1 MYAPTPLQRGS
12 REQVGPLSN
21 TVKLPNHD
29 VAEPAATGRSA
40 LAQILA
46 QQAAVAAIGQRALA
60 EQRLEV
66 LLAETTALVG
76 RVLQTELVDVLE
88 LSDDRQSLKVVA
100 GTGWRPGVV
109 GKLVV
114 GAGTGSQSGYTLA
127 IGGPVIVNDLG
138 AETRFK
144 IAPVLREHGAASG
157 MSVRIGDVDKPYGVL
172 AAFTERPGHFTRDDA
187 NFLQSVANVL
197 AGAIGRLS
205 MDTELRRSRDQL
217 AAIVG
222 SVNDG
227 ITVQGADGRLIYAND
242 VAARLTGFRTGA
254 ELAAAPLSAI
264 MSRYELLDSAG
275 RPMPPETLPGR
286 RALAGEIPP
295 ETLVRFRITETG
307 EERWSLVHAKP
318 VMDEDG
324 AVTQVV
330 NVFRD
335 VSQQKREER
344 SRRFLTDA
352 LAAVASTLHHVE
364 AARLLADLC
373 VSELADYCVVD
384 LLDADGAIETVAVA
398 HATPERAELGWR
410 LTRLHPVS
418 RDDETGPARVMRD
431 RQPEFVARITPEII
445 AAEAKTD
452 TEEALLRQLGLRSRV
467 CVPLVARGRT
477 IGALTLAT
485 ADSGRLFLES
495 DLRLAEE
502 LGARAGIA
510 LENARLYETADDRRA
525 ELDAVL
531 AAMAEAVLVFDPRG
545 RLRLSNRAALV
556 LFDRD
561 VPQTVQALRER
572 LALGKPS
579 VGTTD
584 SAAEL
589 SDLEGEIALPGSG
602 RWLDVQRYRA
612 ARRAADQGTRHAPQV
627 VVLRDVTDARAARA
641 ARDAFLGVLSHE
653 LRTPITT
660 IYGGT
665 ELLERG
671 LEEPRRSD
679 VMRDVRAESERLARL
694 IEDLLVMT
702 RVERGGVEIGDEPVL
717 VQRLLPGLASSLA
730 SRWPGL
736 EIDIQLA
743 DGLPAVRG
751 DVTYLEQVARN
762 LLTNAVR
769 YGDAIASGMK
779 ITAREQDGEV
789 LVSVLDAGPGIEAD
803 EAEKLF
809 ELFYRSPAAKGV
821 PGGAGIGLFVC
832 RHLVEAMGGRIWAR
846 ARPEG
851 GAEFGFALPII
862 EPDAG

>member
-1 MYAPTPLQRGS
+1 M
-12 REQVGPLSN
+12 VPLSN
-21 TVKLPNHD
+21 TIKLPNHE
-29 VAEPAATGRSA
+29 VGEPAGTGRSA

-46 QQAAVAAIGQRALA
+46 QQAAVAAIGQRALG

-88 LSDDRQSLKVVA
+88 LAADGQSLRIVA

-109 GKLVV
+109 GKMMV

-127 IGGPVIVNDLG
+127 TGGPVIVNDLSR
-138 AETRFK
+138 ETRFK

-157 MSVRIGDVDKPYGVL
+157 MSVRIGEAEHPWGVL
-172 AAFTERPGHFTRDDA
+172 AAFTQRPGHFTRDDA
-187 NFLQSVANVL
+187 NFMQAVANVL
-197 AGAIGRLS
+197 AGAIGR
-205 MDTELRRSRDQL
+205 MGVDAELRRSRDQL

-222 SVNDG
+222 TITDG
-227 ITVQGADGRLIYAND
+227 VTVQGPDGRLIFAND
-242 VAARLTGFRTGA
+242 TAARLTGFRSGA
-254 ELAAAPLSAI
+254 DLVAAPVSEVMA
-264 MSRYELLDSAG
+264 RFELLDSDG
-275 RPMPPETLPGR
+275 RPMPPDLLPGR
-286 RALAGEIPP
+286 RALAGEFPS
-295 ETLVRFRITETG
+295 ETLVRFRIVETG
-307 EERWSLVHAKP
+307 EERWSLIHARP
-318 VMDEDG
+318 VLGEYG
-324 AVTQVV
+324 SVTQVI

-335 VSQQKREER
+335 VSEQKRAER

-352 LAAVASTLHHVE
+352 LAAVASTLRQAE

-384 LLDADGAIETVAVA
+384 LLDADGSIETVAVA
-398 HATPERAELGWR
+398 HADPGRAELGWR
-410 LTRLHPVS
+410 LRRMRPVLPG
-418 RDDETGPARVMRD
+418 DQTGPARVMRD
-431 RQPEFVARITPEII
+431 RQAEFVAQVAPEVL
-445 AAEAKTD
+445 AGEATTEAEG
-452 TEEALLRQLGLRSRV
+452 ALQRELGLRSRV

-502 LGARAGIA
+502 LGLRAGIA

-545 RLRLSNRAALV
+545 RLRLSNRAAER
-556 LFDRD
+556 LFDRA
-561 VPQTVQALRER
+561 VPQTLEDLRHR
-572 LALGKPS
+572 LAPDVAG
-579 VGTTD
+579 
-584 SAAEL
+584 AAASGAAADM
-589 SDLEGEIALPGSG
+589 SDLEGELALPGSS
-602 RWLDVQRYRA
+602 RWLEVRRYRA

-627 VVLRDVTDARAARA
+627 VVLRDVSDARSARA

-671 LEEPRRSD
+671 LEEPRRGE
-679 VMRDVRAESERLARL
+679 VMSDVRAESERLTRL

-717 VQRLLPGLASSLA
+717 LQRLLPRLASSLA

-736 EIDIQLA
+736 EIDVQLA
-743 DGLPAVRG
+743 EGLPAVRG
-751 DVTYLEQVARN
+751 DVTYLEQVVRN

-769 YGDAIASGMK
+769 YGDAMASGMR
-779 ITAREQDGEV
+779 ITAREEAGEV
-789 LVSVLDAGPGIEAD
+789 LVSVLDSGPGIKAD
-803 EAEKLF
+803 EAERLF
-809 ELFYRSPAAKGV
+809 ELFYRSSSAKGV

-832 RHLVEAMGGRIWAR
+832 RHLVEAMGGRIWASP
-846 ARPEG
+846 RPEG

-862 EPDAG
+862 EPEAG

>member
-1 MYAPTPLQRGS
+1 VRS
-12 REQVGPLSN
+12 LSN
-21 TVKLPNHD
+21 TVRLRNEE
-29 VAEPAATGRSA
+29 VGEPAGTGRSA

-46 QQAAVAAIGQRALA
+46 QQAAVAAIGQRALS
-60 EQRLEV
+60 EHRLEV

-88 LSDDRQSLKVVA
+88 LAPDRQSLKIVA
-100 GTGWRPGVV
+100 GIGWRPGVV
-109 GKLVV
+109 GKVV
-114 GAGTGSQSGYTLA
+114 VPAGTGSQSGYTLST
-127 IGGPVIVNDLG
+127 GGPVIVSDLSR
-138 AETRFK
+138 ETRFK
-144 IAPVLREHGAASG
+144 IAPVLQDHGAASG
-157 MSVRIGDVDKPYGVL
+157 MSVRIGDMEQPYGVL

-197 AGAIGRLS
+197 AGAIGR
-205 MDTELRRSRDQL
+205 MRMETELRRSRDQL

-222 SVNDG
+222 SVDDG
-227 ITVQGADGRLIYAND
+227 IVVQAADDRLIFANDAAARMTGFPTGADL
-242 VAARLTGFRTGA
+242 VAASPS
-254 ELAAAPLSAI
+254 EILA
-264 MSRYELLDSAG
+264 RYELLDTEG
-275 RPMPPETLPGR
+275 RPLPPEALPGR
-286 RALAGEIPP
+286 RAMAGEITG
-295 ETLVRFRITETG
+295 ETLVQVRILDTG
-307 EERWSLVHAKP
+307 EQRWAEMHAKP
-318 VMDEDG
+318 VPGEDG
-324 AVTQVV
+324 AIAQVIT
-330 NVFRD
+330 VFRD
-335 VSQQKREER
+335 VTEQKRAER

-352 LAAVASTLHHVE
+352 LAAVAGTLHQAE

-384 LLDADGAIETVAVA
+384 LLDADGSIETVAVA

-410 LTRLHPVS
+410 LSRMRPLS

-431 RQPEFVARITPEII
+431 RQPEFMARITPQVI
-445 AAEAKTD
+445 AAEAKTE
-452 TEEALLRQLGLRSRV
+452 TEEAIHRQLGLRSRV

-485 ADSGRLFLES
+485 AGSGRLFLES

-510 LENARLYETADDRRA
+510 LENARLYEIADDRRA

-545 RLRLSNRAALV
+545 RLRLSNRAAQR
-556 LFDRD
+556 LFERD
-561 VPQTVQALRER
+561 VPQTVEALRER
-572 LALGKPS
+572 LAPGGPNT
-579 VGTTD
+579 VGHD
-584 SAAEL
+584 AAAADM
-589 SDLEGEIALPGSG
+589 SDLEGEIGLSGSG
-602 RWLDVQRYRA
+602 RWLEVRRYRA

-627 VVLRDVTDARAARA
+627 VVLRDVTDARAARS

-671 LEEPRRSD
+671 LEEPRRAE
-679 VMRDVRAESERLARL
+679 VIRDVRAESERLARL

-717 VQRLLPGLASSLA
+717 LQRLLPGLASSLA

-736 EIDIQLA
+736 EIEVELA
-743 DGLPAVRG
+743 EGLPAVGG
-751 DVTYLEQVARN
+751 DATYLEQVVRN

-769 YGDAIASGMK
+769 YGDAIASGMN
-779 ITAREQDGEV
+779 ITACVQEGEV
-789 LVSVLDAGPGIEAD
+789 LVSVLDSGPGIEGD
-803 EAEKLF
+803 EAERLF
-809 ELFYRSPAAKGV
+809 ELFYRAPSAKGV